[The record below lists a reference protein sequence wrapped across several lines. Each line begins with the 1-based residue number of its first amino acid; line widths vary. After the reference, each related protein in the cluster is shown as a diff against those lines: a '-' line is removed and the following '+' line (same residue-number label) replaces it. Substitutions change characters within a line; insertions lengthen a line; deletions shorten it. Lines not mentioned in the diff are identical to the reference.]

1 MNDMALVSSSLRRSV
16 MSNSTFWR
24 SHRHYKAQS
33 VVLSLS
39 WTLMSFGVYWEL
51 MQGAKTRAAQAS
63 NASKEVLTSGIYL

>member
-1 MNDMALVSSSLRRSV
+1 

-51 MQGAKTRAAQAS
+51 MQGAKTRAAQAR
-63 NASKEVLTSGIYL
+63 SKLYRLIHQYGPIYNI